1 MSEEKTKP
9 NPIVRVFKL
18 IFKFIYGYFA
28 FIGFIITLSI
38 FSTLFILAKSD
49 GRMSAGEE
57 VTLPESINLNM
68 EISGEILQKE
78 PDEFEAV
85 LFRLMGQKQGIY
97 LPNLRAALR
106 RAQTDTRVKRMDLE
120 VGSLKA
126 SMAEYEE
133 LRRILKEFTDS
144 GKEINVVL
152 NEPSDWNYYVATAA
166 KRIIVNPTSSIE
178 LFGPTFHLIYFG
190 EALKKLGVDI
200 EVIRY
205 GKYKSAF
212 EPFVQNQPSEPTLEQ
227 YRSME
232 ESLREVLVTKIS
244 EARGKDAAEVSR
256 WLKQSLFTADEA
268 IKAGIID
275 GVGYYSEGSQ
285 SPEAKK
291 EQVSVS
297 DYRDSIEG
305 DDNPLVASDK
315 TSGIALINAFGEIS
329 MSSGGASDDGISPDT
344 IRDEIRWA
352 KNNADSK
359 AVVIRISSPGGSA
372 VASDM
377 IWREIRELVAVKPVV
392 VSMGAVAASGGYY
405 IAAPATKILAETT
418 TITGSIGVIGML
430 PNFSPFEEKYGVSFH
445 VVSESDRQN
454 IFNMGVRST
463 DQDKLMIQASIDQ
476 VYKVFIEKVAEGRKM
491 DVATVDQLGQG
502 RVYTGAQAIKLKLV
516 DQIGGLQDAFKEAK
530 ILGGLD
536 PEKLYSV
543 HTYTG
548 DGFDIK
554 KCLSSTTEMMRCLQK
569 VSIKAPAIV
578 GLFPLANDPM
588 QDTLAG
594 VKRWIGMM
602 QKERTLVL
610 WPGYLAVKN

>member
-1 MSEEKTKP
+1 MSEEKAKP
-9 NPIVRVFKL
+9 NPIVRFFKF

-28 FIGFIITLSI
+28 FIGFFITLSI
-38 FSTLFILAKSD
+38 FSTIFFLAKSER
-49 GRMSAGEE
+49 RMSDGEQIS
-57 VTLPESINLNM
+57 LPESISLNM
-68 EISGEILQKE
+68 ELSGEILQQE

-85 LFRLMGQKQGIY
+85 FFRLMGQKQGIY

-106 RAQTDTRVKRMDLE
+106 RAQTDGRVKRLDIE
-120 VGSLKA
+120 IGSLKA

-133 LRRILKEFTDS
+133 LRRLLKEFSDS
-144 GKEINVVL
+144 GKEIQVVL
-152 NEPSDWNYYVATAA
+152 NEPSDWNYFVATAG

-200 EVIRY
+200 EVIRS

-212 EPFVQNQPSEPTLEQ
+212 EPFVQNAPSEPTLEQ

-232 ESLREVLVTKIS
+232 QSLRDVLVAKIAES
-244 EARGKDAAEVSR
+244 RGKNIAEVSG

-275 GVGYYSEGSQ
+275 GVGYFNEGVQ
-285 SPEAKK
+285 TPEAKK
-291 EQVSVS
+291 ELVSVG
-297 DYRDSIEG
+297 DYGDAVEG
-305 DDNPLVASDK
+305 DENPLVTSDK
-315 TSGIALINAFGEIS
+315 SSGIALISAFGEIS
-329 MSSGGASDDGISPDT
+329 MTAGNSSGDGISPDQ
-344 IRDEIRWA
+344 IREEIRWA
-352 KNNADSK
+352 KDNTDSK

-476 VYKVFIEKVAEGRKM
+476 VYKVFISKVAEGRKM

-502 RVYTGAQAIKLKLV
+502 RVYTGAQALNLKLV

-548 DGFDIK
+548 DGFDIR

-569 VSIKAPAIV
+569 VSIKVPAIV
-578 GLFPLANDPM
+578 QMFPLANDPM
-588 QDTLAG
+588 QETMAG

-602 QKERTLVL
+602 QKERTLAL
-610 WPGYLAVKN
+610 WPGYLAITN